1 MITTD
6 WEGVGRP
13 TLCIDFDGVLNV
25 YDGNYHA
32 GPIHPPAPG
41 VRQFLEALNRDY
53 LPVILTARDTD
64 EVWSWLIDN
73 ALEEL
78 VDGVTNEKPPAIAY
92 IDDRAICHAGDF
104 RQTLGLLA
112 VFQPHWAAGRC

>member
-6 WEGVGRP
+6 WEGVQRP
-13 TLCIDFDGVLNV
+13 TVCIDFDGVLNV

-32 GPIHPPAPG
+32 GPVHPPAPG
-41 VRQFLEALNRDY
+41 VRQFLEALNDRY

-78 VDGVTNEKPPAIAY
+78 VDNVTNEKPPAIAY
-92 IDDRAICHAGDF
+92 IDDRAICFTGDF
-104 RQTLGLLA
+104 GATLAILEC
-112 VFQPHWAAGRC
+112 FQPHWEARR